1 MKTIFTNYIG
11 SKVLVDES
19 EQIVELSSIG
29 SRAHKVYSINSNDK
43 VIETIKS
50 KAKEESLIFRLWLP
64 STVGTMDLRG
74 DRLNVR
80 VAKIDDEFEI
90 TKIYIG

>member
-19 EQIVELSSIG
+19 EKIVELNSLG
-29 SRAHKVYSINSNDK
+29 TRAFKVYSINSNDK
-43 VIETIKS
+43 IINEIKS
-50 KAKEESLIFRLWLP
+50 KAKKESLIFRLWLP

-80 VAKIDDEFEI
+80 VGKVDDEFQI
-90 TKIYIG
+90 TKIYVG